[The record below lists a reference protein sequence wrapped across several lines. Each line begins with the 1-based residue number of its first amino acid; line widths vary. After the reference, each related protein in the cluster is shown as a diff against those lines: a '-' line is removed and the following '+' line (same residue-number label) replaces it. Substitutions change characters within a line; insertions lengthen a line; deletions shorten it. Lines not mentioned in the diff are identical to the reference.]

1 MPASWGSG
9 LAANLSAFE
18 RLIAYSQTAASSKTG
33 SPGVGLMEH
42 VRRTQSHAA
51 TVIING
57 MPGAGPG
64 SD

>member
-1 MPASWGSG
+1 MPANWASG
-9 LAANLSAFE
+9 QVANWSAFE
-18 RLIAYSQTAASSKTG
+18 RLIADWKMAASSGTG
-33 SPGVGLMEH
+33 NLWVGLMEH
-42 VRRTQSHAA
+42 DGRTQSHAA